1 MKYQIHKLDGRY
13 SYNRWFKYYIGFS
26 NRMSNSQ
33 GPIEFNNAMKWFF
46 KTYGWSA
53 EVRQYEEIYS
63 WSVRTLPLISVKG
76 GWLNRVPKDLP
87 DDCNPSWSWT
97 NGYNDLRIYVK
108 DDPELAFFQLAFKSE

>member
-13 SYNRWFKYYIGFS
+13 SYNKWFKYYVGFS
-26 NRMSNSQ
+26 DRMSNSQ
-33 GPIEFNNAMKWFF
+33 GPAEFNNAMKWFF

-63 WSVRTLPLISVKG
+63 WSVRVVPIMAVNG
-76 GWLNRVPKDLP
+76 GWVARTPKNLP
-87 DDCNPSWSWT
+87 VDCNPNWSWT
-97 NGYNDLRIYVK
+97 NGYDDLRIYVK